1 MLWWDTAP
9 TWSDKYG
16 STLFMVMAEHGEAAT
31 VDVLL
36 DDKAGADR
44 SIVDNESIPALLWRR
59 KSSRCVN
66 GYGSASRKKE
76 HKYIDIPTLCRA
88 PDRLRADARAIAD
101 ERPAPLSR
109 TARAT

>member
-1 MLWWDTAP
+1 MFLFARGVLWWDTAP

-36 DDKAGADR
+36 DDKAGADL
-44 SIVDNESIPALLWRR
+44 SIVDNESIPALLWCR

-66 GYGSASRKKE
+66 GYGSASRKRN
-76 HKYIDIPTLCRA
+76 INTSISRRSAVLQTASGRMRA
-88 PDRLRADARAIAD
+88 Q
-101 ERPAPLSR
+101 
-109 TARAT
+109 